1 MRGMEI
7 WISSRLEV
15 SLAKSL
21 SASDLNRI
29 RIVIH
34 SYQLAMTHDRCL
46 WALGGSRFTTFVLA
60 VTLIAVA
67 LFYFATPR
75 SRINSVAV
83 LPFVNG
89 SSDGSMDYLV
99 KGRLPEVGVGLELA
113 GPAKYKTQQ
122 HNKPLSTLNSLDA
135 QASPSGAGRGRSRS
149 RPRTLWRSDV
159 SWGLAPS

>member
-7 WISSRLEV
+7 WISSRLEL

-34 SYQLAMTHDRCL
+34 SYQLAMTHDKCL

-89 SSDGSMDYLV
+89 SSDGLLRRIY
-99 KGRLPEVGVGLELA
+99 GLPG
-113 GPAKYKTQQ
+113 T
-122 HNKPLSTLNSLDA
+122 SC
-135 QASPSGAGRGRSRS
+135 ASILRMLTCCA
-149 RPRTLWRSDV
+149 
-159 SWGLAPS
+159 GLAFPPP

>member
-1 MRGMEI
+1 
-7 WISSRLEV
+7 
-15 SLAKSL
+15 
-21 SASDLNRI
+21 
-29 RIVIH
+29 VIH

-89 SSDGSMDYLV
+89 SSDGLLRRIY
-99 KGRLPEVGVGLELA
+99 GLPG
-113 GPAKYKTQQ
+113 TSFSIRS
-122 HNKPLSTLNSLDA
+122 STIC
-135 QASPSGAGRGRSRS
+135 ASILRM
-149 RPRTLWRSDV
+149 RTCCA
-159 SWGLAPS
+159 GLAFPPP